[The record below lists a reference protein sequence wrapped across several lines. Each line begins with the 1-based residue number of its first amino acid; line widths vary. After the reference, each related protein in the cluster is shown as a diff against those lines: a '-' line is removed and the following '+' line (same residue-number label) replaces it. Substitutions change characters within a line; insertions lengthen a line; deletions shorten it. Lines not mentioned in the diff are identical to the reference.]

1 MTLVSGHSVS
11 TVPSAAGGRCI
22 KQSDGHRKK
31 RLPLAFCVT
40 PGEDE
45 SVAEGAS
52 ARGQQAS
59 PADHTWRV
67 AWPPY

>member
-1 MTLVSGHSVS
+1 MMGKNDTVTKVTFGSGHSVS
-11 TVPSAAGGRCI
+11 TVPLAVGGRCV

-40 PGEDE
+40 PGEGNE

-52 ARGQQAS
+52 ARG
-59 PADHTWRV
+59 
-67 AWPPY
+67 